1 MINNKKIIAIIT
13 ARSGSKGLK
22 NKNILS
28 LHGKPL
34 VAWPIGAALQ
44 SKYID
49 KVLVSTDDKDIAA
62 ASVKAGAEVPFL
74 RDKNLAEDNTPSSDV
89 IIDVLT
95 KIDQDQINYEY
106 LILLEPTSPLTTS
119 SDIDL
124 AFEKLEANILKYN
137 SIISVAKT
145 ESSNPEFSLNIN
157 NEGMIEPLTGKF
169 PDDIPRR
176 QDVRDTYFLDGSLY
190 ISKITTFLSKKSFYH
205 EKTLPFIVPYWKSFE
220 IDTYLDFL
228 CIEAIMTNIEKIKSI
243 KQ

>member
-1 MINNKKIIAIIT
+1 MINNKSIIAVIT

-22 NKNILS
+22 NKNMLD

-34 VAWPIGAALQ
+34 VAWPIEAALQ

-49 KVLVSTDDKDIAA
+49 KVLVSTDDKNIAA

-74 RDKNLAEDNTPSSDV
+74 RDKSLAKDNTPSSDV
-89 IIDVLT
+89 IIDILT
-95 KIDQDQINYEY
+95 KIEKDKINYEY

-119 SDIDL
+119 SDIDS
-124 AFEKLEANILKYN
+124 AFEELEANIPKYN

-145 ESSNPEFSLNIN
+145 ESNNPEFSLNIN
-157 NEGMIEPLTGKF
+157 SEGMIEPISGKF
-169 PDDIPRR
+169 PDNIPRR

-228 CIEAIMTNIEKIKSI
+228 CIEAIMTNIEKIKLI
-243 KQ
+243 K

>member
-1 MINNKKIIAIIT
+1 MINNKNIIAVIT

-22 NKNILS
+22 NKNILN

-34 VAWPIGAALQ
+34 VTWPIEAALQ

-49 KVLVSTDDKDIAA
+49 KVLVSTDDKDIAT
-62 ASVKAGAEVPFL
+62 ASMKAGADVPFL
-74 RDKNLAEDNTPSSDV
+74 RDKSLAKDNTPSSDV
-89 IIDVLT
+89 IIDVLA
-95 KIDQDQINYEY
+95 KIGKDKINYEY

-124 AFEKLEANILKYN
+124 AFEKLEANILKYD

-157 NEGMIEPLTGKF
+157 NAGMIEPVSGKF
-169 PDDIPRR
+169 PDNIPRR
-176 QDVRDTYFLDGSLY
+176 QDVKETYFLDGSLY
-190 ISKITTFLSKKSFYH
+190 ISRVATFLSKKSFYH

-228 CIEAIMTNIEKIKSI
+228 CIEAIMTNIEKIKSM
-243 KQ
+243 K